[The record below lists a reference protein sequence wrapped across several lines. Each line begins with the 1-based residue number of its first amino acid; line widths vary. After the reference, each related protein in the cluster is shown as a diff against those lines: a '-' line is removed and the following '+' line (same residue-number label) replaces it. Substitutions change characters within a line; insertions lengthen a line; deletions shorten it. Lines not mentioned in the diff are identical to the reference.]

1 MSALPGKVTHPHRL
15 AHAGM
20 NRMILR
26 IFVPDIQFSN
36 TPKPRRNRRNKWFII
51 WDWGQQFFEE
61 IINMGKAEILARDHQ
76 AGSPRGLDGDAMKSG

>member
-1 MSALPGKVTHPHRL
+1 
-15 AHAGM
+15 
-20 NRMILR
+20 MILR
-26 IFVPDIQFSN
+26 IVVPDIQFSN

-61 IINMGKAEILARDHQ
+61 MINMGKAEILARDHQ